1 MSDLIAAE
9 ARRLDALLESA
20 GCASKRAQAYAA
32 RITLSWL
39 LEPDRFDP
47 PSGYISRIPEGSP
60 DCSEEC
66 HPGELPDTSVLTLHA
81 A

>member
-1 MSDLIAAE
+1 MNEKIRAE
-9 ARRLDALLESA
+9 IERLDALMEGA
-20 GCASKRAQAYAA
+20 GPASVRAQAYAA
-32 RITLSWL
+32 RITLSWM

-60 DCSEEC
+60 DCSGEC
-66 HPGELPDTSVLTLHA
+66 RPAQSSDSSVPMFGA